1 MVRGSAR
8 MMTVLIALMGI
19 TGMPTAALPAVGG
32 GDIRFTPKGAG
43 TVVFE
48 HEHHVK
54 LKGQSC
60 SACHDKPFQM
70 RNGASAYAM
79 DMATLT
85 KGKFCGICHEGKKAF
100 DIKDEKSCA
109 RCHKD

>member
-1 MVRGSAR
+1 MA
-8 MMTVLIALMGI
+8 MVLISLMGM
-19 TGMPTAALPAVGG
+19 TGMLTAAMAAVGG

-48 HEHHVK
+48 HEYHVN
-54 LKGQSC
+54 LKGRKC

-70 RNGASAYAM
+70 RDGASAYAM

-85 KGKFCGICHEGKKAF
+85 KGKFCGICHDGQKAF
-100 DIKDEKSCA
+100 DIKDAKSCA